1 MPATKAKPVS
11 KSTEANLQRACTDI
25 LQLDGWR
32 ALRTDPVSDTAA
44 LPLIRKR
51 IAAVCAEGHV
61 SAWIVSKLLASV
73 KGRGKGFGEEGMPDY
88 LYIRYLNRA
97 QVAYRSSIG
106 TAFAVLK
113 PPAAEVLYVEYKRPG
128 GRVSPL
134 QQTWHIAERQ
144 RGALT
149 LVAGTDF
156 EPTVN
161 GFLDWYRKSGL
172 ARRDFSTT
180 RA

>member
-1 MPATKAKPVS
+1 MAAATRTKPAS
-11 KSTEANLQRACTDI
+11 KSTEAALQKACTDI

-73 KGRGKGFGEEGMPDY
+73 KGRGKGFGEEGMADY
-88 LYIRYLNRA
+88 LYIRYHYLARDLVNR
-97 QVAYRSSIG
+97 
-106 TAFAVLK
+106 
-113 PPAAEVLYVEYKRPG
+113 PAAEVLYVEYKRPG
-128 GRVSPL
+128 GRVTP
-134 QQTWHIAERQ
+134 QQQMWHIAERQ

-149 LVAGTDF
+149 LIAGEDF
-156 EPTVN
+156 EATVD

-172 ARRDFSTT
+172 ARRDFSNTH
-180 RA
+180 R